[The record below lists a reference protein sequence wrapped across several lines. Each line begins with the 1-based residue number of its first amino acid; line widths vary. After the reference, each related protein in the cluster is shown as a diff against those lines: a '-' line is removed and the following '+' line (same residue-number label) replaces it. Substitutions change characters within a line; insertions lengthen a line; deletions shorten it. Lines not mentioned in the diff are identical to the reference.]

1 MNKILEVILSDI
13 KNLIKIDNPKKFIL
27 ANIPYLSFFYIG
39 NIFSK
44 HINSYVGG
52 DIIDRIMV
60 GISDIGTLSY
70 IPSLN
75 PRDFL
80 VGISIAGLVKL
91 IVYSKGKNKKKYR
104 QGKEYGSAR
113 WGESKDIAPYIDPKF
128 ENNVLIT
135 NTERLTMNSRPK
147 NPKYARNK
155 NVLVIGGSGSGKT
168 RFYVKPNL
176 MQMHSSYVVTD
187 PKGTL
192 VLECGKMLY
201 ENGYD
206 IKILN
211 TINFKKSMKYNPF
224 AYLRSEKDILKL
236 VQTIIANTKGDGE
249 KAGED
254 FWVKAEKLYY
264 TALIGYIYYEAP
276 EEEKNFKTLLDMID
290 ASEVREDDETYMNPI
305 DRLFE
310 ALEKKDPSHFA
321 VKQYKKYKLAAG
333 KTAKSILISCGAR
346 LAPFDIRELRELMS
360 EDELDLDKIGD
371 RKTAL
376 FVIISDTD
384 DTFNFVVSI
393 MYSQLFNLLCDKA
406 DDVYGGRLPV
416 HVRCLLD
423 EFANIGLI
431 PKFEK
436 LIATIRSREI
446 SASIILQAQSQLKAI
461 YKDHADTIV
470 GNCDSTLFLGGK
482 EKTTVKELSETLGK
496 ETIDLYN
503 TSETRSNQKSFGLNY
518 QKTGKELMSQDEITV
533 MDGGKCIYQLRGVRP
548 FLSDKFDI
556 TKHKN
561 YKLLEDYDKKN
572 LFDVEEYLTNRDK
585 VKLKSNYKINRLNIW
600 VYGES
605 KMCEN
610 RKSYLIILNINGEQF
625 ILESDTELTMD
636 KKSYIEAICET
647 MYDESNEWY
656 EDIYDM
662 SPYDIAELFEKTV
675 KEEVGITVTFK
686 AIDLEV
692 SILEN

>member
-1 MNKILEVILSDI
+1 MINSKILNEIIKDI
-13 KNLIKIDNPKKFIL
+13 KNVFKIRDKKKFVL
-27 ANIPYLSFFYIG
+27 ENLPYLLFFYIG
-39 NIFSK
+39 NIFAS
-44 HINSYVGG
+44 HVNSYIGG
-52 DIIDRIMV
+52 DIIDRIIV
-60 GISDIGTLSY
+60 AFSQIDTLKY
-70 IPSLN
+70 IPSLKIKN
-75 PRDFL
+75 LIP
-80 VGISIAGLVKL
+80 GLILSVVIKL
-91 IVYSKGKNKKKYR
+91 ILIQKKKNAKKFR
-104 QGKEYGSAR
+104 EGREYGSAR
-113 WGESKDIAPYIDPKF
+113 WGNEKDIEPYIDKKF
-128 ENNVLIT
+128 ENNVLLT
-135 NTERLTMNSRPK
+135 QTERLTMNNRPK

-168 RFYVKPNL
+168 RFFVKPNL

-192 VLECGKMLY
+192 VLECGKML
-201 ENGYD
+201 ERNGYE

-211 TINFKKSMKYNPF
+211 TINFKKSMRYNPF
-224 AYLRSEKDILKL
+224 AYLKSEKDILKL
-236 VQTIIANTKGDGE
+236 VQTIIANTKGEGE
-249 KAGED
+249 KSTED

-264 TALIGYIYYEAP
+264 TALIGYIWYEAP
-276 EEEKNFKTLLDMID
+276 KEEQNFTTLLAMID
-290 ASEVREDDETYMNPI
+290 ASEVREEDENFKNAVDYM
-305 DRLFE
+305 FE
-310 ALEKKDPSHFA
+310 ALEKEKPNHFA

-346 LAPFDIRELRELMS
+346 LAPFDIQELRDLMK
-360 EDELDLDKIGD
+360 EDELELDTLGEK
-371 RKTAL
+371 KTAL

-406 DDVYGGRLPV
+406 DDEYGGRLPV

-446 SASIILQAQSQLKAI
+446 SACIILQAQSQLKSI
-461 YKDHADTIV
+461 YKDNADTIV

-482 EKTTVKELSETLGK
+482 ERTTLKELSESLGK

-561 YKLLEDYDKKN
+561 YKLLEDYDKRN
-572 LFDVEEYLTNRDK
+572 IFDIEKYLQRKDE
-585 VKLKSNYKINRLNIW
+585 VKLK
-600 VYGES
+600 ES
-605 KMCEN
+605 MVVE
-610 RKSYLIILNINGEQF
+610 IL
-625 ILESDTELTMD
+625 
-636 KKSYIEAICET
+636 
-647 MYDESNEWY
+647 DE
-656 EDIYDM
+656 
-662 SPYDIAELFEKTV
+662 
-675 KEEVGITVTFK
+675 
-686 AIDLEV
+686 
-692 SILEN
+692 

>member
-1 MNKILEVILSDI
+1 MINSKILNEIIKDI
-13 KNLIKIDNPKKFIL
+13 KNVFKIRDKKKFVL
-27 ANIPYLSFFYIG
+27 ENLPYLLFFYIG
-39 NIFSK
+39 NIFAS
-44 HINSYVGG
+44 HVNSYVGG
-52 DIIDRIMV
+52 DIIDRILV
-60 GISDIGTLSY
+60 AFSQIDTLKY
-70 IPSLN
+70 IPSLKIKN
-75 PRDFL
+75 LIP
-80 VGISIAGLVKL
+80 GLILSVVIKL
-91 IVYSKGKNKKKYR
+91 ILIQKKKNAKKFR
-104 QGKEYGSAR
+104 EGREYGSAR
-113 WGESKDIAPYIDPKF
+113 WGNEKDIEPYIDKKF
-128 ENNVLIT
+128 ENNVLLT
-135 NTERLTMNSRPK
+135 QTERLTMNNRPK

-155 NVLVIGGSGSGKT
+155 NVMVIGGSGSGKT
-168 RFYVKPNL
+168 RFFVKPNL

-192 VLECGKMLY
+192 VLECGKML
-201 ENGYD
+201 ERNGYE

-211 TINFKKSMKYNPF
+211 TINFKKSMRYNPF
-224 AYLRSEKDILKL
+224 AYLKSEKDILKL
-236 VQTIIANTKGDGE
+236 VQTIIANTKGEGE
-249 KAGED
+249 KSTED

-264 TALIGYIYYEAP
+264 TALIGYIWYEAP
-276 EEEKNFKTLLDMID
+276 KEEQNFTTLLAMID
-290 ASEVREDDETYMNPI
+290 ASEVREEDENFKNAVDYM
-305 DRLFE
+305 FE
-310 ALEKKDPSHFA
+310 ALEKEKPNHFA

-346 LAPFDIRELRELMS
+346 LAPFDIQELRDLMK
-360 EDELDLDKIGD
+360 EDELELDTLGEK
-371 RKTAL
+371 KTAL

-406 DDVYGGRLPV
+406 DDEYGGRLPV

-446 SASIILQAQSQLKAI
+446 SACIILQAQSQLKSI
-461 YKDHADTIV
+461 YKDNADTIV

-482 EKTTVKELSETLGK
+482 ERTTLKELSESLGK

-561 YKLLEDYDKKN
+561 YKLLEDYDKRN
-572 LFDVEEYLTNRDK
+572 IFDIEKYLQRKDE
-585 VKLKSNYKINRLNIW
+585 VKLK
-600 VYGES
+600 ES
-605 KMCEN
+605 MVVE
-610 RKSYLIILNINGEQF
+610 IL
-625 ILESDTELTMD
+625 
-636 KKSYIEAICET
+636 
-647 MYDESNEWY
+647 DE
-656 EDIYDM
+656 
-662 SPYDIAELFEKTV
+662 
-675 KEEVGITVTFK
+675 
-686 AIDLEV
+686 
-692 SILEN
+692 

>member
-1 MNKILEVILSDI
+1 MIDKILKDI
-13 KNLIKIDNPKKFIL
+13 KGLFEVQDKVKFL
-27 ANIPYLSFFYIG
+27 KQNIPYLAFFYIG
-39 NIFSK
+39 NIFS
-44 HINSYVGG
+44 HHVRAYIGG
-52 DIIDRIMV
+52 DIIDKIFQ
-60 GISDIGTLSY
+60 GILEINTMSFL
-70 IPSLN
+70 PSLH
-75 PRDFL
+75 PTDIIMGVVVAVLIKF
-80 VGISIAGLVKL
+80 
-91 IVYSKGKNKKKYR
+91 IVYTKGKNAKKFR

-113 WGESKDIAPYIDPKF
+113 WGAKKDIEPYMDEKF
-128 ENNVLIT
+128 QNNILLT
-135 NTERLTMNSRPK
+135 QTERLTMNGRPV

-176 MQMHSSYVVTD
+176 MQMHSSYCVTD
-187 PKGTL
+187 PKGTI
-192 VLECGKMLY
+192 VLECGKML
-201 ENGYD
+201 EDNGYE

-236 VQTIIANTKGDGE
+236 VQTIIANTKGEGE
-249 KAGED
+249 KSGED

-264 TALIGYIYYEAP
+264 TALIGYIFYEAP
-276 EEEKNFKTLLDMID
+276 REEKNFAILLDMID

-310 ALEKKDPSHFA
+310 ALEKKEPTHFA

-346 LAPFDIRELRELMS
+346 LAPFDIQELRDLMK
-360 EDELDLDKIGD
+360 EDELELDTLGD

-406 DDVYGGRLPV
+406 DDEYGGRLPV

-461 YKDHADTIV
+461 YKDNADTIV

-482 EKTTVKELSETLGK
+482 EKTTLKELSETLGK

-533 MDGGKCIYQLRGVRP
+533 MDGSKCIFQLRGVRP

-572 LFDVEEYLTNRDK
+572 LFDIESYMKRKGKAKLNR
-585 VKLKSNYKINRLNIW
+585 
-600 VYGES
+600 
-605 KMCEN
+605 
-610 RKSYLIILNINGEQF
+610 
-625 ILESDTELTMD
+625 
-636 KKSYIEAICET
+636 ET
-647 MYDESNEWY
+647 
-656 EDIYDM
+656 
-662 SPYDIAELFEKTV
+662 V
-675 KEEVGITVTFK
+675 ITRMQ
-686 AIDLEV
+686 
-692 SILEN
+692 

>member
-1 MNKILEVILSDI
+1 MINSKILNEIIKDI
-13 KNLIKIDNPKKFIL
+13 KNVFKIRDKKKFVL
-27 ANIPYLSFFYIG
+27 ENLPYLLFFYIG
-39 NIFSK
+39 NIFAS
-44 HINSYVGG
+44 HVNSYVGG
-52 DIIDRIMV
+52 DIIDRILV
-60 GISDIGTLSY
+60 AFSQIDTLKY
-70 IPSLN
+70 IPSLKIKN
-75 PRDFL
+75 LIPGL
-80 VGISIAGLVKL
+80 IISVVIKL
-91 IVYSKGKNKKKYR
+91 ILIQKKKKAKKFR
-104 QGKEYGSAR
+104 EGREYGSAR
-113 WGESKDIAPYIDPKF
+113 WGNEKDIEPYIDKKF
-128 ENNVLIT
+128 ENNVLLT
-135 NTERLTMNSRPK
+135 QTERLTMNNRPK

-155 NVLVIGGSGSGKT
+155 NVMVIGGSGSGKT
-168 RFYVKPNL
+168 RFFVKPNL

-192 VLECGKMLY
+192 VLECGKML
-201 ENGYD
+201 ERNGYE

-211 TINFKKSMKYNPF
+211 TINFKKSMRYNPF
-224 AYLRSEKDILKL
+224 AYLKSEKDILKL
-236 VQTIIANTKGDGE
+236 VQTIIANTKGEGE
-249 KAGED
+249 KSTED

-264 TALIGYIYYEAP
+264 TALIGYIWYEAP
-276 EEEKNFKTLLDMID
+276 KEEQNFTTLLAMID
-290 ASEVREDDETYMNPI
+290 ASEVREEDENFKNAVDYM
-305 DRLFE
+305 FE
-310 ALEKKDPSHFA
+310 ALEKEKPNHFA

-346 LAPFDIRELRELMS
+346 LAPFDIQELRDLMK
-360 EDELDLDKIGD
+360 EDELELDTLGEK
-371 RKTAL
+371 KTAL

-406 DDVYGGRLPV
+406 DDEYGGRLPV

-446 SASIILQAQSQLKAI
+446 SACIILQAQSQLKSI
-461 YKDHADTIV
+461 YKDNADTIV

-482 EKTTVKELSETLGK
+482 ERTTLKELSESLGK

-561 YKLLEDYDKKN
+561 YKLLEDYDKRN
-572 LFDVEEYLTNRDK
+572 IFDIEKYLQRKDE
-585 VKLKSNYKINRLNIW
+585 VKLK
-600 VYGES
+600 ES
-605 KMCEN
+605 MVVE
-610 RKSYLIILNINGEQF
+610 IL
-625 ILESDTELTMD
+625 
-636 KKSYIEAICET
+636 
-647 MYDESNEWY
+647 DE
-656 EDIYDM
+656 
-662 SPYDIAELFEKTV
+662 
-675 KEEVGITVTFK
+675 
-686 AIDLEV
+686 
-692 SILEN
+692 

>member
-1 MNKILEVILSDI
+1 MINSKILNEIIKDI
-13 KNLIKIDNPKKFIL
+13 KNVFKIRDKKKFVL
-27 ANIPYLSFFYIG
+27 ENLPYLLFFYIG
-39 NIFSK
+39 NIFAS
-44 HINSYVGG
+44 HVNSYVGG
-52 DIIDRIMV
+52 DIIDSILV
-60 GISDIGTLSY
+60 AFSQIDTLKY
-70 IPSLN
+70 IPSLKIKN
-75 PRDFL
+75 LIP
-80 VGISIAGLVKL
+80 GLILSVVIKL
-91 IVYSKGKNKKKYR
+91 ILIQKKKKAKKFR
-104 QGKEYGSAR
+104 EGREYGSAR
-113 WGESKDIAPYIDPKF
+113 WGNEKDIEPYIDKKF
-128 ENNVLIT
+128 ENNVLLT
-135 NTERLTMNSRPK
+135 QTERLTMNNRPK

-168 RFYVKPNL
+168 RFFVKPNL

-192 VLECGKMLY
+192 VLECGKML
-201 ENGYD
+201 ERNGYE

-211 TINFKKSMKYNPF
+211 TINFKKSMRYNPF
-224 AYLRSEKDILKL
+224 AYLKSEKDILKL
-236 VQTIIANTKGDGE
+236 VQTIIANTKGEGE
-249 KAGED
+249 KSTED

-264 TALIGYIYYEAP
+264 TALIGYIWYEAP
-276 EEEKNFKTLLDMID
+276 KEEQNFSTLLAMID
-290 ASEVREDDETYMNPI
+290 ASEVREEDENFKNAVDYM
-305 DRLFE
+305 FE
-310 ALEKKDPSHFA
+310 ALEKEKPNHFA

-346 LAPFDIRELRELMS
+346 LAPFDIQELRDLMK
-360 EDELDLDKIGD
+360 EDELELDTLGEK
-371 RKTAL
+371 KTAL

-406 DDVYGGRLPV
+406 DDEYGGRLPV

-446 SASIILQAQSQLKAI
+446 SACIILQAQSQLKSI
-461 YKDHADTIV
+461 YKDNADTIV

-482 EKTTVKELSETLGK
+482 ERTTLKELSESLGK

-561 YKLLEDYDKKN
+561 YKLLEDYDKRN
-572 LFDVEEYLTNRDK
+572 IFDIEKYLQRKDE
-585 VKLKSNYKINRLNIW
+585 VKLK
-600 VYGES
+600 ES
-605 KMCEN
+605 MVVE
-610 RKSYLIILNINGEQF
+610 IL
-625 ILESDTELTMD
+625 
-636 KKSYIEAICET
+636 
-647 MYDESNEWY
+647 DE
-656 EDIYDM
+656 
-662 SPYDIAELFEKTV
+662 
-675 KEEVGITVTFK
+675 
-686 AIDLEV
+686 
-692 SILEN
+692 

>member
-1 MNKILEVILSDI
+1 MINSKILNEIIKDI
-13 KNLIKIDNPKKFIL
+13 KNVFKIRDKKKFVL
-27 ANIPYLSFFYIG
+27 ENLPYLLFFYIG
-39 NIFSK
+39 NIFAS
-44 HINSYVGG
+44 HVNSYVGG
-52 DIIDRIMV
+52 DIIDRILV
-60 GISDIGTLSY
+60 AFSQIDTLKY
-70 IPSLN
+70 IPSLKIKN
-75 PRDFL
+75 LIPSL
-80 VGISIAGLVKL
+80 ILSVVIKL
-91 IVYSKGKNKKKYR
+91 ILIQKKKKAKKFR
-104 QGKEYGSAR
+104 EGREYGSAR
-113 WGESKDIAPYIDPKF
+113 WGNEKDIEPYIDKKF
-128 ENNVLIT
+128 ENNVLLT
-135 NTERLTMNSRPK
+135 QTERLTMNNRPK

-168 RFYVKPNL
+168 RFFVKPNL

-192 VLECGKMLY
+192 VLECGKML
-201 ENGYD
+201 ERNGYE

-211 TINFKKSMKYNPF
+211 TINFKKSMRYNPF
-224 AYLRSEKDILKL
+224 AYLKSEKDILKL
-236 VQTIIANTKGDGE
+236 VQTIIANTKGEGE
-249 KAGED
+249 KSTED

-264 TALIGYIYYEAP
+264 TALIGYIWYEAP
-276 EEEKNFKTLLDMID
+276 KEEQNFTTLLAMID
-290 ASEVREDDETYMNPI
+290 ASEVREEDENFKNAVDYM
-305 DRLFE
+305 FE
-310 ALEKKDPSHFA
+310 ALEKEKPNHFA

-346 LAPFDIRELRELMS
+346 LAPFDIQELRDLMK
-360 EDELDLDKIGD
+360 EDELELDTLGEK
-371 RKTAL
+371 KTAL

-406 DDVYGGRLPV
+406 DDEYGGRLPI

-446 SASIILQAQSQLKAI
+446 SACIILQAQSQLKSI
-461 YKDHADTIV
+461 YKDNADTIV

-482 EKTTVKELSETLGK
+482 ERTTLKELSESLGK

-548 FLSDKFDI
+548 FLSYKFDI

-561 YKLLEDYDKKN
+561 YKLLEDYDKRN
-572 LFDVEEYLTNRDK
+572 IFDIEKYLQRKDE
-585 VKLKSNYKINRLNIW
+585 VKLK
-600 VYGES
+600 ES
-605 KMCEN
+605 MVVE
-610 RKSYLIILNINGEQF
+610 IL
-625 ILESDTELTMD
+625 
-636 KKSYIEAICET
+636 
-647 MYDESNEWY
+647 DE
-656 EDIYDM
+656 
-662 SPYDIAELFEKTV
+662 
-675 KEEVGITVTFK
+675 
-686 AIDLEV
+686 
-692 SILEN
+692 

>member
-1 MNKILEVILSDI
+1 MINSKILNEIIKDI
-13 KNLIKIDNPKKFIL
+13 KNVFKIRDKKKFVL
-27 ANIPYLSFFYIG
+27 ENLPYLLFFYIG
-39 NIFSK
+39 NIFAS
-44 HINSYVGG
+44 HVNSYVGG
-52 DIIDRIMV
+52 DIIDRILV
-60 GISDIGTLSY
+60 AFSQIDTLNY
-70 IPSLN
+70 IPSLKIKN
-75 PRDFL
+75 LIPSL
-80 VGISIAGLVKL
+80 ILSVVIKL
-91 IVYSKGKNKKKYR
+91 ILIQKKKKAKKFR
-104 QGKEYGSAR
+104 EGREYGSAR
-113 WGESKDIAPYIDPKF
+113 WGNEKDIEPYIDKKF
-128 ENNVLIT
+128 ENNVLLT
-135 NTERLTMNSRPK
+135 QTERLTMNNRPK

-168 RFYVKPNL
+168 RFFVKPNL

-192 VLECGKMLY
+192 VLECGKML
-201 ENGYD
+201 ERNGYE

-211 TINFKKSMKYNPF
+211 TINFKKSMRYNPF
-224 AYLRSEKDILKL
+224 AYLKSEKDILKL
-236 VQTIIANTKGDGE
+236 VQTIIANTKGEGE
-249 KAGED
+249 KSTED

-264 TALIGYIYYEAP
+264 TALIGYIWYEAP
-276 EEEKNFKTLLDMID
+276 KEEQNFTTLLAMID
-290 ASEVREDDETYMNPI
+290 ASEVREEDENFKNAVDYM
-305 DRLFE
+305 FE
-310 ALEKKDPSHFA
+310 ALEKEKPNHFA

-346 LAPFDIRELRELMS
+346 LAPFDIQELRDLMK
-360 EDELDLDKIGD
+360 EDELELDTLGEK
-371 RKTAL
+371 KTAL

-406 DDVYGGRLPV
+406 DDEYGGRLPV

-561 YKLLEDYDKKN
+561 YKLLEDYDKRN
-572 LFDVEEYLTNRDK
+572 IFDIEKYLQRKDE
-585 VKLKSNYKINRLNIW
+585 VKLK
-600 VYGES
+600 ES
-605 KMCEN
+605 MVVE
-610 RKSYLIILNINGEQF
+610 IL
-625 ILESDTELTMD
+625 
-636 KKSYIEAICET
+636 
-647 MYDESNEWY
+647 DE
-656 EDIYDM
+656 
-662 SPYDIAELFEKTV
+662 
-675 KEEVGITVTFK
+675 
-686 AIDLEV
+686 
-692 SILEN
+692 

>member
-1 MNKILEVILSDI
+1 MIDKILKDI
-13 KNLIKIDNPKKFIL
+13 KGLFKVQDKVKFL
-27 ANIPYLSFFYIG
+27 KQNIPYLAFFYLG
-39 NIFSK
+39 NIFSN
-44 HINSYVGG
+44 HVRSYVGG
-52 DIIDRIMV
+52 DVIDKIFQ
-60 GISDIGTLSY
+60 GILELNTMSFLPSIHPADIL
-70 IPSLN
+70 I
-75 PRDFL
+75 
-80 VGISIAGLVKL
+80 GIGVAALIKF
-91 IVYSKGKNKKKYR
+91 IVYTKGKNAKKFR

-113 WGESKDIAPYIDPKF
+113 WGTKKDIEPYMDEKF
-128 ENNVLIT
+128 QNNILLT
-135 NTERLTMNSRPK
+135 QTERLTMNGRPA

-176 MQMHSSYVVTD
+176 MQMHSSYCVTD
-187 PKGTL
+187 PKGTI
-192 VLECGKMLY
+192 VLECGKML
-201 ENGYD
+201 ENNGYE

-224 AYLRSEKDILKL
+224 AYIRSEKDILKL
-236 VQTIIANTKGDGE
+236 VQTIIANTKGEGE

-264 TALIGYIYYEAP
+264 TALIGYIFYEAP
-276 EEEKNFKTLLDMID
+276 REEKNFATLLDMID

-310 ALEKKDPSHFA
+310 ALEKKEPTHFA

-346 LAPFDIRELRELMS
+346 LAPFDIRELRDLMS
-360 EDELDLDKIGD
+360 EDELELDTLGD

-406 DDVYGGRLPV
+406 DDVYGGRLPI

-461 YKDHADTIV
+461 YKDNADTIV

-482 EKTTVKELSETLGK
+482 EKTTLKELSETLGK

-533 MDGGKCIYQLRGVRP
+533 MDGGKCIFQLRGVRP
-548 FLSDKFDI
+548 FLSDKYDI

-561 YKLLEDYDKKN
+561 YRLLEDYDKKN
-572 LFDVEEYLTNRDK
+572 LFDIESYMKRKGKAKLNR
-585 VKLKSNYKINRLNIW
+585 
-600 VYGES
+600 
-605 KMCEN
+605 
-610 RKSYLIILNINGEQF
+610 
-625 ILESDTELTMD
+625 
-636 KKSYIEAICET
+636 ET
-647 MYDESNEWY
+647 
-656 EDIYDM
+656 
-662 SPYDIAELFEKTV
+662 V
-675 KEEVGITVTFK
+675 ITRMQ
-686 AIDLEV
+686 
-692 SILEN
+692 

>member
-1 MNKILEVILSDI
+1 MLNEIIKDI
-13 KNLIKIDNPKKFIL
+13 KNVFKIRDKKKFVL
-27 ANIPYLSFFYIG
+27 ENLPYLLFFYIG
-39 NIFSK
+39 NIFAS
-44 HINSYVGG
+44 HVNSYVGG
-52 DIIDRIMV
+52 DIIDRILV
-60 GISDIGTLSY
+60 AFSQIDTLKY
-70 IPSLN
+70 IPSLKIKN
-75 PRDFL
+75 LIP
-80 VGISIAGLVKL
+80 GLILSVVIKL
-91 IVYSKGKNKKKYR
+91 ILIQKKKKAKKFR
-104 QGKEYGSAR
+104 EGREYGSAR
-113 WGESKDIAPYIDPKF
+113 WGNEKDIEPYIDKKF
-128 ENNVLIT
+128 ENNVLLT
-135 NTERLTMNSRPK
+135 QTERLTMNNRPK

-168 RFYVKPNL
+168 RFFVKPNL

-192 VLECGKMLY
+192 VLECGKML
-201 ENGYD
+201 ERNGYE

-211 TINFKKSMKYNPF
+211 TINFKKSMRYNPF
-224 AYLRSEKDILKL
+224 AYLKSEKDILKL
-236 VQTIIANTKGDGE
+236 VQTIIANTKGEGE
-249 KAGED
+249 KSTED

-264 TALIGYIYYEAP
+264 TALIGYIWYEAP
-276 EEEKNFKTLLDMID
+276 KEEQNFTTLLAMID
-290 ASEVREDDETYMNPI
+290 ASEVREEDENFKNAVDYM
-305 DRLFE
+305 FE
-310 ALEKKDPSHFA
+310 ALEKEKPNHFA

-346 LAPFDIRELRELMS
+346 LAPFDIEELRDLMK
-360 EDELDLDKIGD
+360 EDELELDTLGEK
-371 RKTAL
+371 KTAL

-406 DDVYGGRLPV
+406 DDEYGGRLPV

-446 SASIILQAQSQLKAI
+446 SACIILQAQSQLKSI
-461 YKDHADTIV
+461 YKDNADTIV

-482 EKTTVKELSETLGK
+482 ERTTLKELSESLGK

-561 YKLLEDYDKKN
+561 YKFLEDYDKRN
-572 LFDVEEYLTNRDK
+572 IFDIEKYLQRKDE
-585 VKLKSNYKINRLNIW
+585 VKLK
-600 VYGES
+600 ES
-605 KMCEN
+605 MVVE
-610 RKSYLIILNINGEQF
+610 IL
-625 ILESDTELTMD
+625 
-636 KKSYIEAICET
+636 
-647 MYDESNEWY
+647 DE
-656 EDIYDM
+656 
-662 SPYDIAELFEKTV
+662 
-675 KEEVGITVTFK
+675 
-686 AIDLEV
+686 
-692 SILEN
+692 